1 MINGM
6 HVFQSNMS
14 ENTVDG
20 NCMTKKM
27 WIVMFSTKPSKGEKI
42 IPMYKMKLFFI
53 WQGSNLWPQ
62 GFYLALYSA
71 SNALDPSAILAY

>member
-6 HVFQSNMS
+6 HVFQSNMN

-27 WIVMFSTKPSKGEKI
+27 WIVMFSTKPSEGEKI

-53 WQGSNLWPQ
+53 
-62 GFYLALYSA
+62 
-71 SNALDPSAILAY
+71 